1 MIKINKFRIKNNK
14 FKIIVITIIV
24 FISVYFYIDLFIN
37 TNLNTFIV
45 NEINSKYESIT
56 KGEIKDSLL
65 YLPLNKIITLND
77 IKISNSHKVI
87 DIENDNSDKNT
98 NEKVNENTTNVSE
111 TVKDYKV
118 YIYNTHDTE
127 KYSMP
132 FISDYSITP
141 DVKIASYILKDYLN
155 DLGIDSIV
163 ETKSIN
169 DYLKKNNLDYKGCY
183 DASRTYMKE
192 ASKNND
198 FKIYID
204 LHRDSVKHKYTLY
217 EKNNKKYAKIMFVL
231 TTKHKNYKEN
241 EKFVN
246 ELNNMINDKYN
257 GLSRGIMKRN
267 DVIFN
272 QDLSSHAILV
282 ELGGIDNTLEE
293 INNTLE
299 VFASILNEYI
309 KKENL

>member
-14 FKIIVITIIV
+14 FKIIIFTIIV

-87 DIENDNSDKNT
+87 DIENDNSDKN
-98 NEKVNENTTNVSE
+98 ENENTTNVSE

-192 ASKNND
+192 ASKNNN

-257 GLSRGIMKRN
+257 GLSRGIMKRK